1 MEKYMAKLEES
12 KDRHEEEMRKQT
24 KFTDFLQNKLNNAE
38 KDKELLA
45 EEVNRLIATLT
56 QQ

>member
-1 MEKYMAKLEES
+1 MEKYMVKLEES
-12 KDRHEEEMRKQT
+12 NDRQEEEMRKQT

-38 KDKELLA
+38 KDKGLLT

>member
-1 MEKYMAKLEES
+1 
-12 KDRHEEEMRKQT
+12 MRKQT

-38 KDKELLA
+38 KDKELLT

-56 QQ
+56 QQEQKISIKNKSAS

>member
-12 KDRHEEEMRKQT
+12 NDRHEEEMRKQT

-38 KDKELLA
+38 KDKESLT